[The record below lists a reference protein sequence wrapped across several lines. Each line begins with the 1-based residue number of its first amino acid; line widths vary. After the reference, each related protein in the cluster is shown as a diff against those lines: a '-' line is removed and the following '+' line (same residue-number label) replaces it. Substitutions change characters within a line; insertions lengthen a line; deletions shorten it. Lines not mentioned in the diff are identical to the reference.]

1 MSVFTFI
8 KRKIL
13 DLDLMTNSPQLR
25 VEGKRSYQTT
35 IGGIINLLLIIATF
49 VGIIYFGQELW
60 NKSEPMVVVSSMESQ
75 DVGPFKF
82 GLDGFM
88 VFIGLEF
95 PNLTYFTDP
104 RIATINATLEVNEF
118 LENGGQKYT
127 ITPIEYDVCSKYHKQ
142 EEIPDQNSVDVNY
155 FFCIKPSNITISG
168 YWGAPRTDLMRFVIN
183 MCVNSTNN
191 NNHYYPEEEIK
202 SYVQGG
208 LLSMFTTN
216 SFLNLNN
223 PDTPVELKLQNW
235 FTSLNLDFTLSYYY
249 KFSEMRFLDDHGF
262 LLQSI
267 KETKFPYFTNPNILY
282 YGSRGSLLGEVW
294 VLGEKYGQ
302 KITRAYVKIQDVLMR
317 IGGLLK
323 AFTVMATIVANLS
336 SEFDFFSDSSFN
348 FRYQLGKTISNSNSK
363 EVDDNQSDIYSV
375 DYNLG
380 LNKSLNT
387 KSEIKMSQLNYNNF
401 VKTSKTDEVQQSTNT
416 VDASNNHNL
425 NHNNLIQNQ
434 SNNLKNAYNKSPSNL
449 KVNIDNHYNKNKNN
463 RNITKEKDKEKDSE
477 SFDRSMK
484 LFNIKNETNL
494 IKEIDFNKEI
504 IDDKLNNDNNLKL
517 KDKNKNN
524 TLNKFDNNKK
534 LSSLSRTAD
543 FIKKH
548 NNRLL
553 KTTLPYYSKSSNI
566 KDFIGQLFGY
576 LLCTCNFNKR
586 LMNDKKSYQMR
597 IDKMLSINYIFK
609 KFFLLEILA
618 KRNFSNE
625 ELEHL
630 HEPYLNQM
638 LFLSNKQDIV
648 YDDSNVFDL
657 QKIS

>member
-1 MSVFTFI
+1 MSAFSYI

-35 IGGIINLLLIIATF
+35 IGGIINLLLIIATL

-75 DVGPFKF
+75 EVGPFKF

-127 ITPIEYDVCSKYHKQ
+127 VTPIEYDVCSKYHKQ

-191 NNHYYPEEEIK
+191 NNHCYPEEEIK

-235 FTSLNLDFTLSYYY
+235 FTSLSLDFTLSYYY

-282 YGSRGSLLGEVW
+282 YVNRGSLLGEVW

-323 AFTVMATIVANLS
+323 AFTIMATIIANIS
-336 SEFDFFSDSSFN
+336 SEFEFFSDSSFN
-348 FRYQLGKTISNSNSK
+348 FRYQLGKTFSDHNSK
-363 EVDDNQSDIYSV
+363 NVDDNQSDINNV
-375 DYNLG
+375 DYNLAIS
-380 LNKSLNT
+380 KSLNT
-387 KSEIKMSQLNYNNF
+387 KNEIKMSQINYNNF

-416 VDASNNHNL
+416 VDVNNNL
-425 NHNNLIQNQ
+425 NHNNNK
-434 SNNLKNAYNKSPSNL
+434 LKYAYNKGASNI
-449 KVNIDNHYNKNKNN
+449 KSNNINN
-463 RNITKEKDKEKDSE
+463 NINQYRSSTKEKEKDSE

-484 LFNIKNETNL
+484 LFNIKNENNF
-494 IKEIDFNKEI
+494 IKVADFNKEI
-504 IDDKLNNDNNLKL
+504 IDDKLSNDNNLKF

-524 TLNKFDNNKK
+524 ILNKFNNNKSSV
-534 LSSLSRTAD
+534 LSKTAD

-576 LLCTCNFNKR
+576 LLCTCKFNKR
-586 LMNDKKSYQMR
+586 LMNDKQIYQMR

-638 LFLSNKQDIV
+638 LFNSNKQEIV
-648 YDDSNVFDL
+648 YDDSDVFDL
-657 QKIS
+657 EKIS